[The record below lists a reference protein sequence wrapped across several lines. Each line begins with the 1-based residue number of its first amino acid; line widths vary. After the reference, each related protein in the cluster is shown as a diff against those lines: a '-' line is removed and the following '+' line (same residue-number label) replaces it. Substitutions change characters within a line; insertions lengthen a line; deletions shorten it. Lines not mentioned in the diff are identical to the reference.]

1 MNYLDRTKLS
11 VETRLAREIKHELAS
26 KGATSKVA
34 KKLLGFFTQNKLNIC
49 EYQKANGFN
58 LHQVLK
64 AEKLISTDLM
74 ILFNDEIFIENISSL
89 KPDENIENHM
99 FSAIKRLFA

>member
-49 EYQKANGFN
+49 EYQAKNNFS

-74 ILFNDEIFIENISSL
+74 LLFNDEIFVENISSL
-89 KPDENIENHM
+89 KADENIETLM
-99 FSAIKRLFA
+99 FQTIKRLFA

>member
-11 VETRLAREIKHELAS
+11 VETRLAREIKNELAI
-26 KGATSKVA
+26 KGVASKVA

-49 EYQKANGFN
+49 EYQAKNNFSI
-58 LHQVLK
+58 HQVLK

-89 KPDENIENHM
+89 KPSENIENHM

>member
-11 VETRLAREIKHELAS
+11 VETRLVREIKNELAI
-26 KGATSKVA
+26 KGVTSKVA
-34 KKLLGFFTQNKLNIC
+34 KKLLGFFTQNELNIC
-49 EYQKANGFN
+49 EYQAKNNFS

-89 KPDENIENHM
+89 KPSENIENHM